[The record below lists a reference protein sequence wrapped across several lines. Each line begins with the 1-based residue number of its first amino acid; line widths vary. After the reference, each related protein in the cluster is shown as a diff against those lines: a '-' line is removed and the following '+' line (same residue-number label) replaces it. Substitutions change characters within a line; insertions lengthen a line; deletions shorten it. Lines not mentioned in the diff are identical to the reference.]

1 MHRISDPA
9 ILSPV
14 ILSRCFDAG
23 LHAAVAPAHVAFSH
37 WIQLGLL
44 HKHIKKRRRKKT
56 WKTWIC

>member
-44 HKHIKKRRRKKT
+44 HKHIKKSRRKKT
-56 WKTWIC
+56 